1 MQRSAL
7 TRKISRNL
15 ATLTMLLIGSAAFS
29 QRAETPLIKV
39 AILPFEN
46 RTPNPNIDWVSS
58 LFVDSYKTALGKR
71 YRFQNVSETD
81 TAKALEIIA
90 EYRLSGK
97 ARYQVF
103 AAVTGAEVV
112 LGGSFAPSGS
122 DSILIESQL
131 YSTRL
136 DRLEVLD
143 KQPTPIESS
152 KLFPAVDRA
161 AAAVVA
167 LLKAGDKTS
176 NEKPALVLPYLPR
189 VVVYLPD
196 TSKTDREKK
205 VIRNAADAHLAPNGT
220 HELVMAYEAVLPAQ
234 ADERQKYLAREGV
247 TYAVASEWAG
257 EKFALK
263 VYSPLKAE
271 ALASFTGMGASRNE
285 SAAEAMKQLAAF
297 WRGQKFR
304 PQLEVTGL
312 KGKDLQVELSGV
324 KKLETSANGV
334 LRFEQQLPL
343 GTDYVITLGDRPHS
357 PAQRCFVLNAT
368 GRVTITGT
376 NHVVVVCITQRYAV
390 EGTVEGL
397 TGGEVVL
404 QVNDTERINL
414 RENAPFRIPE
424 TFEDY
429 EPLRLVIHSRPEAP
443 PQQCD
448 FISPPARVTGKNT
461 KLRLYCM
468 PKLQHWVTLSGSFPI
483 MQGNSARAEN
493 LRPDASFPLNTLSGR
508 FSVTAGYW
516 AKYYLRYNILVGG
529 EATYAYF
536 QGTADLYTS
545 SGALVESG
553 HTLFYHGI
561 GLNALAGY
569 PFRLPGS
576 FLEKT
581 RLVAFGGLGAR
592 YVSLRSSAPINLL
605 STIGPGAL
613 AGFNWYYEL
622 GDRFQA
628 GIRYHADLVYIPSE
642 PVILQHMVGL
652 QLGIRL

>member
-1 MQRSAL
+1 MKICVRFAIFMAGLCCTGLSADAAVD
-7 TRKISRNL
+7 SH
-15 ATLTMLLIGSAAFS
+15 ALL
-29 QRAETPLIKV
+29 RV

-71 YRFQNVSETD
+71 YRFQNASETD

-97 ARYQVF
+97 IRYQVF

-112 LGGSFAPSGS
+112 LGGSFSPSGS
-122 DSILIESQL
+122 DAILIESQL
-131 YSTRL
+131 YSARL
-136 DRLEVLD
+136 DRLDVLD
-143 KQPTPIESS
+143 KQPTPIDSS

-161 AAAVVA
+161 GAAVVA
-167 LLKAGDKTS
+167 LLKGGDKVG
-176 NEKPALVLPYLPR
+176 NEKPTLVLPYLPR
-189 VVVYLPD
+189 LVVYLPE
-196 TSKTDREKK
+196 TSKSDREKK
-205 VIRNAADAHLAPNGT
+205 VIRIAAEANLAPNGT
-220 HELVMAYEAVLPAQ
+220 HELVIAHEPVLPAQ

-247 TYAVASEWAG
+247 AYAVASEWVG
-257 EKFALK
+257 EKLELK
-263 VYSPLKAE
+263 IYSPVKAE
-271 ALASFTGMGASRNE
+271 ALATFTGIGASRE
-285 SAAEAMKQLAAF
+285 QSATEAMKQLAAF
-297 WRGQKFR
+297 WRSQKFS
-304 PQLEVTGL
+304 PQVEVTGL
-312 KGKDLQVELSGV
+312 RGKDLQVELSGV
-324 KKLETSANGV
+324 RKLETSANGI

-343 GTDYVITLGDRPHS
+343 GTDYVITLGAEPHS

-376 NHVVVVCITQRYAV
+376 NHVVVVCITQRYAI

-397 TGGEVVL
+397 NGGEVVL

-429 EPLRLVIHSRPEAP
+429 EPLRLVIHSRPQAP

-468 PKLQHWVTLSGSFPI
+468 PKLQHWVTVSGSYPI
-483 MQGNSARAEN
+483 MQGNSARADN
-493 LRPDASFPLNTLSGR
+493 LRPDASFPLNALSGR
-508 FSVTAGYW
+508 FSFTAGYW

-529 EATYAYF
+529 EASYAYF
-536 QGTADLYTS
+536 QGTTDLYTS
-545 SGALVESG
+545 NGALVESG

-561 GLNALAGY
+561 GLNAMAGY
-569 PFRLPGS
+569 PFRLPGN
-576 FLEKT
+576 FLERT

-592 YVSLRSSAPINLL
+592 YVSLRSSGPINLL
-605 STIGPGAL
+605 STIGPGAI
-613 AGFNWYYEL
+613 AGINWYYEL
-622 GDRFQA
+622 GERFQA
-628 GIRYHADLVYIPSE
+628 GIRYHADFVYIPGE
-642 PVILQHMVGL
+642 PYILQHVVGL
-652 QLGIRL
+652 QLGVKLW

>member
-1 MQRSAL
+1 MVRIFIILAAL
-7 TRKISRNL
+7 TGIHAQNSE
-15 ATLTMLLIGSAAFS
+15 AHLL
-29 QRAETPLIKV
+29 KV

-97 ARYQVF
+97 TRYQVF

-112 LGGSFAPSGS
+112 MGGSFSPSGS
-122 DSILIESQL
+122 DAILIESQL
-131 YSTRL
+131 YAAHL
-136 DRLEVLD
+136 DRLDVLD
-143 KQPTPIESS
+143 KQSTPIESS

-161 AAAVVA
+161 ASAAVA
-167 LLKAGDKTS
+167 LLKAGDKS
-176 NEKPALVLPYLPR
+176 GNEKPPLALPYLPR
-189 VVVYLPD
+189 LAVYLPE
-196 TSKTDREKK
+196 TNKATREEKA
-205 VIRNAADAHLAPNGT
+205 VRSAAEANLAGNGT
-220 HELVMAYEAVLPAQ
+220 HELVIAHEPALPAQ
-234 ADERQKYLAREGV
+234 GDERQKHFTREGLA
-247 TYAVASEWAG
+247 YAVASEWVG
-257 EKFALK
+257 SQLVLK
-263 VYSPLKAE
+263 LYSPLKAE
-271 ALASFTGMGASRNE
+271 ALATFTGTGASRE
-285 SAAEAMKQLAAF
+285 QSAAEAMKQVAAF
-297 WRGQKFR
+297 LRGQRFH

-312 KGKDLQVELSGV
+312 KGKDLQVELSGI
-324 KKLETSANGV
+324 KKRETSANGI

-343 GTDYVITLGDRPHS
+343 GTDYVITLGTEPHS

-376 NHVVVVCITQRYAV
+376 NHIVVVCITQRYAI

-429 EPLRLVIHSRPEAP
+429 EPLRLTIHSRPQAP

-448 FISPPARVTGKNT
+448 FINPPARVTGKNT

-468 PKLQHWVTLSGSFPI
+468 PLTQHWVTVSGSFPI

-516 AKYYLRYNILVGG
+516 AKYYLRYDILVGG
-529 EATYAYF
+529 EATYTYF
-536 QGTADLYTS
+536 QGTTDLYTS
-545 SGALVESG
+545 GGALVESG

-569 PFRLPGS
+569 PFKLPGN
-576 FLEKT
+576 FFEKT
-581 RLVAFGGLGAR
+581 RLVAFGGVGAR

-605 STIGPGAL
+605 STLGPGAMV
-613 AGFNWYYEL
+613 GFNWYYEL
-622 GDRFQA
+622 SDRFQA

-642 PVILQHMVGL
+642 PYILQHAVGL
-652 QLGIRL
+652 QLGVRL